1 MRFTEQCAFLE
12 HNFAPSELRRDI
24 GILHKRVLGL
34 CHSGVKQLLPM
45 SAHAGPW
52 HSKQLDCRIAGV
64 ITQHNLYFRSLF
76 GMAMVYNRLPE
87 HIVNLPTVSAFQET
101 LTQVAK
107 ASCANEDAG

>member
-1 MRFTEQCAFLE
+1 
-12 HNFAPSELRRDI
+12 
-24 GILHKRVLGL
+24 
-34 CHSGVKQLLPM
+34 M

-87 HIVNLPTVSAFQET
+87 HIVNLPTVSAFQKA

-107 ASCANEDAG
+107 ARCANEDAGWRKSSHDSSEIWRSRTLFGLAAASVWK